1 MKLFLVDDHPIVRA
15 GLIALFE
22 GEEDIEVA
30 GEAADGTDAL
40 RLIGL
45 REPDVVLMDL
55 RLAGGTDGVEV
66 TERVLRLPRPPRVL
80 VLTTYE
86 TDGDIM
92 RALDAGASGY
102 LLKDSPPDR
111 LFEAVRA
118 AARGETVLSP
128 HVAARL
134 VRRVR
139 DPLPG
144 VTPRETEILRL
155 LARGAGNR
163 EIAEG
168 LFITEATV
176 KTHLQRI
183 YAKLGVETRTAAVRV
198 AVDRS
203 LIRLD

>member
-1 MKLFLVDDHPIVRA
+1 VKLFLVDDHPIVRA
-15 GLIALFE
+15 GLVALFE
-22 GEEDIEVA
+22 GEEDIEVV

-66 TERVLRLPRPPRVL
+66 TERVLRLPHPPRVL

>member
-15 GLIALFE
+15 GLAALFE
-22 GEEDIEVA
+22 GEEDIEIV
-30 GEAADGTDAL
+30 GEAADGTDAV

-45 REPDVVLMDL
+45 RSPDVVLMDL
-55 RLAGGTDGVEV
+55 RLEGGLDGVAV
-66 TERVLRLPRPPRVL
+66 TERVLALPAPPRVL

-86 TDGDIM
+86 NDGDIM

-102 LLKDSPPDR
+102 LLKDSPPER

-139 DPLPG
+139 DPRPA
-144 VTPRETEILRL
+144 VTPRELEILRL
-155 LARGAGNR
+155 LAKGAGNR
-163 EIAEG
+163 EIART
-168 LFITEATV
+168 LFVTEATV

-183 YAKLGVETRTAAVRV
+183 YAKLGVETRTAAVRA
-198 AVDRS
+198 AVDLS
-203 LIRLD
+203 LISWD

>member
-15 GLIALFE
+15 GLVALFE
-22 GEEDIEVA
+22 GEEDIEVV

>member
-22 GEEDIEVA
+22 GEEDIEVV

-55 RLAGGTDGVEV
+55 RLAGATDGVEV

>member
-15 GLIALFE
+15 GLVALFE
-22 GEEDIEVA
+22 GEEDIEVV

-66 TERVLRLPRPPRVL
+66 TERVLRLPHPPRVL

>member
-1 MKLFLVDDHPIVRA
+1 MNLFLVDDHPIVRA
-15 GLIALFE
+15 GLAALFE
-22 GEEDIEVA
+22 GEEDIEVV
-30 GEAADGTDAL
+30 GEAANGSDAL

-55 RLAGGTDGVEV
+55 RLEGDLDGVAV
-66 TERVLRLPRPPRVL
+66 TGRVLALPRPPRVL

-86 TDGDIM
+86 TDADIM

-102 LLKDSPPDR
+102 LLKDSPPER
-111 LFEAVRA
+111 LFDAVRA

-128 HVAARL
+128 HVAERL

-139 DPLPG
+139 DPLPS

-163 EIAEG
+163 EIART
-168 LFITEATV
+168 LFVTEATV

-183 YAKLGVETRTAAVRV
+183 YAKLGVETRTAAVRA

-203 LIRLD
+203 LIRWD

>member
-55 RLAGGTDGVEV
+55 RLAEGTDGVEV

>member
-15 GLIALFE
+15 GLSALFE
-22 GEEDIEVA
+22 GEEDIEIV
-30 GEAADGTDAL
+30 GEAADGTDAV

-45 REPDVVLMDL
+45 RSPDVVLMDL
-55 RLAGGTDGVEV
+55 RLEGGLDGVAV
-66 TERVLRLPRPPRVL
+66 TERVLALPAPPRVL

-86 TDGDIM
+86 NDGDIM

-102 LLKDSPPDR
+102 LLKDSPPER

-139 DPLPG
+139 DPRPA
-144 VTPRETEILRL
+144 VTPRELEILRL
-155 LARGAGNR
+155 LAKGAGNR
-163 EIAEG
+163 EIART
-168 LFITEATV
+168 LFVTEATV

-183 YAKLGVETRTAAVRV
+183 YAKLGVETRTAAVRA
-198 AVDRS
+198 AVDLS
-203 LIRLD
+203 LISWD

>member
-45 REPDVVLMDL
+45 REPDVVLMYL

-66 TERVLRLPRPPRVL
+66 TERVLRLPRPLRVL

>member
-15 GLIALFE
+15 GLAALFE
-22 GEEDIEVA
+22 GEEDIEIV
-30 GEAADGTDAL
+30 GEAADGTDAV

-45 REPDVVLMDL
+45 RSPDVVLMDL
-55 RLAGGTDGVEV
+55 RLEGDLDGVAV
-66 TERVLRLPRPPRVL
+66 TERVLALPAPPRVL

-86 TDGDIM
+86 NDGDIM

-102 LLKDSPPDR
+102 LLKDSPPER

-139 DPLPG
+139 DPQPG
-144 VTPRETEILRL
+144 VTPRELEILRL

-163 EIAEG
+163 EIART

-183 YAKLGVETRTAAVRV
+183 YAKLGVDTRTAAVRA

-203 LIRLD
+203 LISWD

>member
-22 GEEDIEVA
+22 GEEDIEVV

>member
-15 GLIALFE
+15 GLAALFE
-22 GEEDIEVA
+22 GEEDIEIV
-30 GEAADGTDAL
+30 GEAADGTDAV

-45 REPDVVLMDL
+45 RSPNVVLMDL
-55 RLAGGTDGVEV
+55 RLEGGLDGVAV
-66 TERVLRLPRPPRVL
+66 TERVLALPAPPRVL

-86 TDGDIM
+86 NDGDIM

-102 LLKDSPPDR
+102 LLKDSPPER

-139 DPLPG
+139 DPRPA
-144 VTPRETEILRL
+144 VTPRELEILRL
-155 LARGAGNR
+155 LAKGAGNR
-163 EIAEG
+163 EIART
-168 LFITEATV
+168 LFVTEATV

-183 YAKLGVETRTAAVRV
+183 YAKLGVETRTAAVRA
-198 AVDRS
+198 AVDLS
-203 LIRLD
+203 LISWD

>member
-22 GEEDIEVA
+22 GEEDIEVV

-111 LFEAVRA
+111 LFEAVRT

>member
-22 GEEDIEVA
+22 GEEEIEVV

-55 RLAGGTDGVEV
+55 RLAGATDGVEV

>member
-1 MKLFLVDDHPIVRA
+1 MFLVDDHPIVRA

-22 GEEDIEVA
+22 GEEDIEVV

-55 RLAGGTDGVEV
+55 RLAGATDGVEV